1 MGGYTSDHAYA
12 SLTNTH
18 ALSEVRVVHDYIQFI
33 FGPYTLSLYAPLSVV
48 AGGRPLTRNDA
59 GYYDCICSLLG
70 QSLVAV
76 AREGRVQL
84 EFAFSD
90 GTKLLVSLRQEDAV
104 GPEVAQLSR
113 LGGDIMVE
121 GYDD

>member
-1 MGGYTSDHAYA
+1 MSDHAYA
-12 SLTNTH
+12 SLINTD

-33 FGPYTLSLYAPLSVV
+33 FGPHTLSLYAPLSVV
-48 AGGRPLTRNDA
+48 AGARTLTRNDA
-59 GYYDCICSLLG
+59 GYYDCICSLVG

-76 AREGRVQL
+76 VRDGRVQL
-84 EFAFSD
+84 EFVFSG
-90 GTKLLVSLRQEDAV
+90 GTKLMLSLRQEDAV

-121 GYDD
+121 GYDN